1 MTTLYELADTKYPS
15 KAISEGYA
23 ITAPSYLVAA
33 TTKRVPRSI
42 EIRMRR
48 RLDDADG
55 EFLSRVVDAPAMM
68 PNDFATEA
76 FADIEG
82 EDFDIIVQSF
92 SDIIESISE
101 VNCVAYGV
109 EPDTV
114 KRYHEV
120 MANVGGPAHR

>member
-1 MTTLYELADTKYPS
+1 
-15 KAISEGYA
+15 
-23 ITAPSYLVAA
+23 
-33 TTKRVPRSI
+33 
-42 EIRMRR
+42 MRR

>member
-1 MTTLYELADTKYPS
+1 
-15 KAISEGYA
+15 
-23 ITAPSYLVAA
+23 
-33 TTKRVPRSI
+33 
-42 EIRMRR
+42 
-48 RLDDADG
+48 
-55 EFLSRVVDAPAMM
+55 M

-76 FADIEG
+76 FADIQG

>member
-1 MTTLYELADTKYPS
+1 
-15 KAISEGYA
+15 
-23 ITAPSYLVAA
+23 
-33 TTKRVPRSI
+33 
-42 EIRMRR
+42 MRR
-48 RLDDADG
+48 RLDDAVG

-68 PNDFATEA
+68 PDDFATEA

-120 MANVGGPAHR
+120 KANGGGPAHR